1 MNTVEVL
8 ISFSR
13 MSGSA
18 ASFVDEM
25 AHGFGG
31 QHSDVGIDPAGRFTV
46 KYSIP
51 QCLCDRFISEID
63 CVGDVEQV
71 SVLS

>member
-1 MNTVEVL
+1 MNTVQVL
-8 ISFSR
+8 ISFTRTSAA
-13 MSGSA
+13 A

-31 QHSDVGIDPAGRFTV
+31 RYSDVGIDSDGRFAV
-46 KYSIP
+46 KYTIP
-51 QCLCDRFISEID
+51 ENLCDRFLNEVD
-63 CVGDVEQV
+63 CVGDVDQV